1 MADLLSEDAVDA
13 RPLTESVI
21 VDHLFREKRF
31 LLREKDLLAH
41 ALGLLFRSLTLR
53 LPS

>member
-13 RPLTESVI
+13 WPLTESVI

-31 LLREKDLLAH
+31 LMRKKDLLAH
-41 ALGLLFRSLTLR
+41 ALGLLFSSSPL
-53 LPS
+53 